1 MRASSSQPP
10 IPYWPSIIC
19 LLTALIITTS
29 QAVARNQKENMRI
42 ACSDQA
48 TKQKVID
55 SLQTVLSRLSTPDD
69 SVTELFNIYDL
80 AVAPE
85 KIEYGKK
92 LAATARRAGR
102 PGVAFDVM
110 RNIANNNQRNEEV
123 LEEIISMAK
132 SYPQS
137 EDRDN
142 TVTFVRILL
151 NSARAKSAA
160 TAEERVVHIQEL
172 ARQLSATPAE
182 KLDDRIVTLHA
193 ICLNL
198 SELSEGD
205 LLADYLHRLGKLIE
219 DTPGENNALKNV
231 YYVWASMIY
240 TKVGQHTLAIQACR
254 SLLDAIDALDR
265 RNLEIGRKYRCYDA
279 NRYIVYTRLLENHE
293 ALDPSE
299 EEQYYEEAMRLART
313 APRAAATYATA
324 PLPSIYHHFYHKDYR
339 KAFDLIS
346 GCIDSPYLESRR
358 LQMMKMYIG
367 AATATGN
374 RQALLEAYPA
384 YARILEEELDSR
396 QLERYRELQVI
407 YDVHEIKLE
416 NLRLKE
422 QEQQARKQMWR
433 TVTIVCAGLL
443 LALGA
448 FIFFLIRLN
457 RRKAVM
463 ATRLKVANRQLR
475 KESREL
481 METRARLEE
490 ARDKAR
496 RADNLKTDF
505 INNMSHEVKVPLQAM
520 AEYAQ
525 MILENTSDEHKKY
538 LATFADRLVLNCEL
552 VNTIVNDV
560 LQLAEIHNSTLQ
572 LKKKPHSLLPI
583 CEAAADA
590 VRHKLR
596 PDVRL
601 SVEAPKGDLIILTD
615 RHRLIQILSNLLSN
629 AAKFTQEGE
638 ISLRLDT
645 SADGR
650 QVVISVTDTGCG
662 IDPHNSEVIF
672 DRFTKI
678 DRSVPGAGIGLTIAR
693 MLAEMLGGALI
704 LDTAYTDGARFILT
718 LPNKA

>member
-1 MRASSSQPP
+1 
-10 IPYWPSIIC
+10 
-19 LLTALIITTS
+19 
-29 QAVARNQKENMRI
+29 MRI

-123 LEEIISMAK
+123 LEEVISMAK

-160 TAEERVVHIQEL
+160 TAEERVAQIQEL
-172 ARQLSATPAE
+172 AKQLSATPAE

-265 RNLEIGRKYRCYDA
+265 RNVEIGRKYRCYDA

-299 EEQYYEEAMRLART
+299 EEQYYEEAMRLA
-313 APRAAATYATA
+313 
-324 PLPSIYHHFYHKDYR
+324 LS
-339 KAFDLIS
+339 LIHIS
-346 GCIDSPYLESRR
+346 EP
-358 LQMMKMYIG
+358 
-367 AATATGN
+367 
-374 RQALLEAYPA
+374 
-384 YARILEEELDSR
+384 
-396 QLERYRELQVI
+396 
-407 YDVHEIKLE
+407 
-416 NLRLKE
+416 
-422 QEQQARKQMWR
+422 
-433 TVTIVCAGLL
+433 
-443 LALGA
+443 
-448 FIFFLIRLN
+448 
-457 RRKAVM
+457 
-463 ATRLKVANRQLR
+463 TRL
-475 KESREL
+475 
-481 METRARLEE
+481 
-490 ARDKAR
+490 
-496 RADNLKTDF
+496 
-505 INNMSHEVKVPLQAM
+505 
-520 AEYAQ
+520 
-525 MILENTSDEHKKY
+525 
-538 LATFADRLVLNCEL
+538 
-552 VNTIVNDV
+552 
-560 LQLAEIHNSTLQ
+560 
-572 LKKKPHSLLPI
+572 
-583 CEAAADA
+583 
-590 VRHKLR
+590 
-596 PDVRL
+596 
-601 SVEAPKGDLIILTD
+601 
-615 RHRLIQILSNLLSN
+615 
-629 AAKFTQEGE
+629 
-638 ISLRLDT
+638 
-645 SADGR
+645 
-650 QVVISVTDTGCG
+650 
-662 IDPHNSEVIF
+662 ID
-672 DRFTKI
+672 
-678 DRSVPGAGIGLTIAR
+678 
-693 MLAEMLGGALI
+693 
-704 LDTAYTDGARFILT
+704 
-718 LPNKA
+718 